1 MEIMDSKKSK
11 VKKVKPSIEE
21 SRIQEIEESIAYLQ
35 NKLDK
40 VLVRMGL

>member
-1 MEIMDSKKSK
+1 MDTKKRK
-11 VKKVKPSIEE
+11 VKKAKPSIEE

-35 NKLDK
+35 DKLDK

>member
-1 MEIMDSKKSK
+1 MDTKKSK

-21 SRIQEIEESIAYLQ
+21 SRIQKIEESIAYLQ
-35 NKLDK
+35 DRLDK

>member
-1 MEIMDSKKSK
+1 MDSKKSK

-21 SRIQEIEESIAYLQ
+21 SRIQKIEESIAYLQ
-35 NKLDK
+35 DRLDK

>member
-1 MEIMDSKKSK
+1 MDTKKSK

-21 SRIQEIEESIAYLQ
+21 SRIQKIEESIAYLQ
-35 NKLDK
+35 DKLDK

>member
-1 MEIMDSKKSK
+1 MDTKKPK
-11 VKKVKPSIEE
+11 VKKIKPSIEE

-35 NKLDK
+35 DKLDK

>member
-1 MEIMDSKKSK
+1 MDTKKSK
-11 VKKVKPSIEE
+11 VKKVKSSIEE

-35 NKLDK
+35 DKLDK

>member
-35 NKLDK
+35 DKLDK